1 MMVAEQSA
9 CLFCPPCVKWDF
21 CYEFHN
27 SQSLFKHVKNIN
39 NACYLMIQLMM

>member
-21 CYEFHN
+21 SYELMVT
-27 SQSLFKHVKNIN
+27 QLRPCIAHVTGHR
-39 NACYLMIQLMM
+39 Q